1 MTADSPDPAHARTP
15 PGPPASAGT
24 PESPGRA
31 ATPGSGGAPHP
42 SATGPAPAATR
53 RRSPGRVA
61 FALLLPGLLAL
72 LLTYALPLVWVL
84 RMSLNEA
91 EDGGVIRQTLSV
103 ATFTDVLGSSHYWNV
118 IGQTLELGVL
128 VTLCTLVVSYPVA
141 LFLARTTSRWRSLLV
156 ALAVAP
162 LLISS
167 VARTFGW
174 MAILGTQGVVNKTL
188 DGLGLIDTPLHLANN
203 LTGVVIASTEIYM
216 PFAILAM
223 ISGFGRL
230 DPALEHA
237 AAALGAPRR
246 TVFRRIVLPLT
257 LPGVLTAALL
267 VFVLS
272 LSGYVTPRL
281 IGGGRVFVLATE
293 IYDEAITALNW
304 PVAAVLSVLLLAVF
318 GVVISLYLWAQK
330 ALEARFTGPGEARS

>member
-1 MTADSPDPAHARTP
+1 MTADPDSVPTEPQAPTKTQAPTTAQAPTKTTP
-15 PGPPASAGT
+15 DT
-24 PESPGRA
+24 E
-31 ATPGSGGAPHP
+31 
-42 SATGPAPAATR
+42 APAKTR
-53 RRSPGRVA
+53 PRRGGTARLA
-61 FALLLPGLLAL
+61 LALLLPGLLAL
-72 LLTYALPLVWVL
+72 LLTYALPLVWVV
-84 RMSLNEA
+84 RMSFNESM
-91 EDGGVIRQTLSV
+91 DGGLIRQTFSL
-103 ATFTDVLGSSHYWNV
+103 ATFGEVLSSSHYWNV
-118 IGQTLELGVL
+118 IGQTIELGAL
-128 VTLCTLVVSYPVA
+128 VTVFTLVVSYPVA
-141 LFLARTTSRWRSLLV
+141 LFLSRTTSRWRSLLV
-156 ALAVAP
+156 ALAIAP

-174 MAILGTQGVVNKTL
+174 MAILGSQGVVNKTL
-188 DGLGLIDTPLHLANN
+188 TGIGVIDSPLHLANN

-237 AAALGAPRR
+237 AASLGAPRR
-246 TVFRRIVLPLT
+246 TVFRRVVLPLT

-293 IYDEAITALNW
+293 IYDEAITSLDW
-304 PVAAVLSVLLLAVF
+304 PVAAVLSMLLLAVF
-318 GVVISLYLWAQK
+318 GVVITVYLWAQR
-330 ALEARFTGPGEARS
+330 ALEARFTGPGEARP

>member
-1 MTADSPDPAHARTP
+1 MTADPAADPAQAPEDTRAARPAKAPPAVKTP
-15 PGPPASAGT
+15 PRGRG
-24 PESPGRA
+24 PGRLA
-31 ATPGSGGAPHP
+31 L
-42 SATGPAPAATR
+42 
-53 RRSPGRVA
+53 
-61 FALLLPGLLAL
+61 ALLAPGLLAL

-84 RMSLNEA
+84 RMSLNESG
-91 EDGGVIRQTLSV
+91 EGGAIRQTLSP
-103 ATFTDVLGSSHYWNV
+103 ATFGHVLGSGHYWNV
-118 IGQTLELGVL
+118 IGQTVELGVL
-128 VTLCTLVVSYPVA
+128 VTFFTLLVSYPVA
-141 LFLARTTSRWRSLLV
+141 LFLARTTSRWRSLLI
-156 ALAVAP
+156 ALAVTP

-174 MAILGTQGVVNKTL
+174 MAILGTQGVINKTL
-188 DGLGLIDTPLHLANN
+188 TGAGLIESPLHLANN
-203 LTGVVIASTEIYM
+203 FTGVVIASTEIYM

-237 AAALGAPRR
+237 AASLGAPRR

-293 IYDEAITALNW
+293 IYDEAITALDW

-318 GVVISLYLWAQK
+318 GVVITLYLWAQR
-330 ALEARFTGPGEARS
+330 ALEARFTGPREAGS

>member
-1 MTADSPDPAHARTP
+1 MTVDPAEAPEAAQAVEAPEGTRTARP
-15 PGPPASAGT
+15 ANAPPAVNVPPRGHGRGRG
-24 PESPGRA
+24 PGRLA
-31 ATPGSGGAPHP
+31 L
-42 SATGPAPAATR
+42 
-53 RRSPGRVA
+53 
-61 FALLLPGLLAL
+61 ALLAPGLLAL

-84 RMSLNEA
+84 RMSLNESG
-91 EDGGVIRQTLSV
+91 EGGAIRQTFSL
-103 ATFTDVLGSSHYWNV
+103 ATFGHVLGSGHYWNV
-118 IGQTLELGVL
+118 IGRTVELGVL
-128 VTLCTLVVSYPVA
+128 VTVFTLLVSYPVA
-141 LFLARTTSRWRSLLV
+141 LFLARTTSRWRGLLI
-156 ALAVAP
+156 ALAVTP

-174 MAILGTQGVVNKTL
+174 MAILGSQGVINKSLT
-188 DGLGLIDTPLHLANN
+188 GAGLIDGPLPLANN

-237 AAALGAPRR
+237 AASLGAPRR

-293 IYDEAITALNW
+293 IYDEAITALDW

-318 GVVISLYLWAQK
+318 GVVITLYLRAQR
-330 ALEARFTGPGEARS
+330 AIEARFTGPREAGS

>member
-1 MTADSPDPAHARTP
+1 MTAEPVPEKAPSVPAKTDQVSP
-15 PGPPASAGT
+15 
-24 PESPGRA
+24 
-31 ATPGSGGAPHP
+31 
-42 SATGPAPAATR
+42 R
-53 RRSPGRVA
+53 RRGDARLA
-61 FALLLPGLLAL
+61 LALLVPGLLAL

-84 RMSLNEA
+84 RMSLNESG
-91 EDGGVIRQTLSV
+91 EGGTILQTVSLG
-103 ATFTDVLGSSHYWNV
+103 TFADVLASAHYWNV

-128 VTLCTLVVSYPVA
+128 VTFFTLLVSYPVA
-141 LFLARTTSRWRSLLV
+141 LFLSRTTSRWRSLLV

-174 MAILGTQGVVNKTL
+174 MAILGTQGVINKTL
-188 DGLGLIDTPLHLANN
+188 DSAGLIDSPLHLANN

-237 AAALGAPRR
+237 AASLGAPRR
-246 TVFRRIVLPLT
+246 TVFRRVVLPLT

-293 IYDEAITALNW
+293 IYDQAITALDW

-318 GVVISLYLWAQK
+318 GVVIALYLWAQRV
-330 ALEARFTGPGEARS
+330 LEARFTGPREARS

>member
-1 MTADSPDPAHARTP
+1 MTADSVPAKA
-15 PGPPASAGT
+15 PPAP
-24 PESPGRA
+24 PESGKP
-31 ATPGSGGAPHP
+31 P
-42 SATGPAPAATR
+42 TR
-53 RRSPGRVA
+53 RRGPARLA
-61 FALLLPGLLAL
+61 LALLLPGLLAL

-91 EDGGVIRQTLSV
+91 GEGGLILQTVSL
-103 ATFTDVLGSSHYWNV
+103 ATFADVLGSGHYWNV
-118 IGQTLELGVL
+118 IGQTVELGVL
-128 VTLCTLVVSYPVA
+128 VTFFTLVVSYPVA

-156 ALAVAP
+156 ALAVTP

-174 MAILGTQGVVNKTL
+174 MAILGSQGVINKTL
-188 DGLGLIDTPLHLANN
+188 NGLGLIDSPLHLANN

-237 AAALGAPRR
+237 AASLGAPRR

-293 IYDEAITALNW
+293 IYDQAITSLNW

-318 GVVISLYLWAQK
+318 GVVITLYLWAQRV
-330 ALEARFTGPGEARS
+330 LEARFTGPQEARS

>member
-1 MTADSPDPAHARTP
+1 MTAEPVPAKSVPAKSVP
-15 PGPPASAGT
+15 EKSVPEKKNPAPPAS
-24 PESPGRA
+24 P
-31 ATPGSGGAPHP
+31 
-42 SATGPAPAATR
+42 R
-53 RRSPGRVA
+53 RRGDARLA
-61 FALLLPGLLAL
+61 LALLVPGLLAL
-72 LLTYALPLVWVL
+72 LLTYALPLVWVV
-84 RMSLNEA
+84 RMSLNESG
-91 EDGGVIRQTLSV
+91 EGGTILQTVSLG
-103 ATFTDVLGSSHYWNV
+103 TFADVLGSAHYWNV
-118 IGQTLELGVL
+118 IGQTVELGVL
-128 VTLCTLVVSYPVA
+128 VTFFTLLVSYPVA
-141 LFLARTTSRWRSLLV
+141 LFLSRTTSRWRSLLV

-174 MAILGTQGVVNKTL
+174 MAILGTQGVINKTL
-188 DGLGLIDTPLHLANN
+188 AGVGLIDSPLHLANN

-216 PFAILAM
+216 PFAVLAM

-237 AAALGAPRR
+237 AASLGAPRR
-246 TVFRRIVLPLT
+246 TVFRRVVLPLT

-293 IYDEAITALNW
+293 IYDQAITALDW

-318 GVVISLYLWAQK
+318 GGVVALYLWAQRV
-330 ALEARFTGPGEARS
+330 LEARFTGPQEARS

>member
-1 MTADSPDPAHARTP
+1 MTADTVTPSPATAPARGRTP
-15 PGPPASAGT
+15 VRGRGPA
-24 PESPGRA
+24 RA
-31 ATPGSGGAPHP
+31 AL
-42 SATGPAPAATR
+42 
-53 RRSPGRVA
+53 
-61 FALLLPGLLAL
+61 ALLVPGLLAL
-72 LLTYALPLVWVL
+72 LLTYALPLVWVV
-84 RMSLNEA
+84 RMSLNESG
-91 EDGGVIRQTLSV
+91 EGGLIRQTVSL
-103 ATFTDVLGSSHYWNV
+103 ATFGEVLGSSHYWNV
-118 IGQTLELGVL
+118 IRQTVELGVL
-128 VTLCTLVVSYPVA
+128 VTFFTLIVSYPVA
-141 LFLARTTSRWRSLLV
+141 LFLARTTSRWRSLLM
-156 ALAVAP
+156 ALAIAP

-174 MAILGTQGVVNKTL
+174 MAILGRQGVVNKTL
-188 DGLGLIDTPLHLANN
+188 DALGLIDAPLHLANN

-237 AAALGAPRR
+237 AASLGAPRR

-257 LPGVLTAALL
+257 LPGVLTAGLL

-293 IYDEAITALNW
+293 IYDEAITSLDW
-304 PVAAVLSVLLLAVF
+304 PVAAVLSMLLLAVF
-318 GVVISLYLWAQK
+318 GIVIAVYLWAQR
-330 ALEARFTGPGEARS
+330 ALEARFTGAQEARS

>member
-1 MTADSPDPAHARTP
+1 MDAATASATASTAASATASKAASTTTPATASTPDP
-15 PGPPASAGT
+15 GT
-24 PESPGRA
+24 PGAP
-31 ATPGSGGAPHP
+31 ATPAAPP
-42 SATGPAPAATR
+42 PRATPARLAL
-53 RRSPGRVA
+53 
-61 FALLLPGLLAL
+61 ALLLPGLLAL
-72 LLTYALPLVWVL
+72 LLTYALPLVWVV
-84 RMSLNEA
+84 RMSFNESM
-91 EDGGVIRQTLSV
+91 DGGLIRQTFSL
-103 ATFTDVLGSSHYWNV
+103 ATFGEVLTSPHYWNV
-118 IGQTLELGVL
+118 IGQTVELGLL
-128 VTLCTLVVSYPVA
+128 VTLFTLLVSYPVA
-141 LFLARTTSRWRSLLV
+141 LFLSRTTSRLRSLLI
-156 ALAVAP
+156 ALAIAP

-188 DGLGLIDTPLHLANN
+188 TAIGAIDTPLHLANN

-237 AAALGAPRR
+237 AASLGAPRR
-246 TVFRRIVLPLT
+246 TVFRRVVLPLT

-293 IYDEAITALNW
+293 IYDEAITSLDW
-304 PVAAVLSVLLLAVF
+304 PVAAVLSMVLLALF
-318 GVVISLYLWAQK
+318 GVVIAVYLAAQR
-330 ALEARFTGPGEARS
+330 ALEARFTGPKEERP